1 MKDGP
6 IRTLYMVIAG
16 AITVASASVSIGM
29 AMGKATTPTQEKL
42 EGRIQTLERLCERWD
57 ERWTNLQ
64 GWMTSIDAKL
74 TRMEGN

>member
-1 MKDGP
+1 MKSNGVK
-6 IRTLYMVIAG
+6 TVYMVIAG

-29 AMGKATTPTQEKL
+29 AMGKANTPAQEKL